1 MITSS
6 VINIVEQLALL
17 TWAFKNKNKF
27 LPNLIDLKRKWIQL
41 ERGECPELIWEIK
54 KKIVER
60 ENIKNYMDDMHIG
73 DIMTWGPHHTHIPN
87 HTDDTIDNYHHI
99 RYNLFLL
106 KPLRGGDC
114 LYDSQKYSPNEREY
128 IMCDATKNH
137 STTPIIGLKPR
148 IVISYGFLIKK

>member
-1 MITSS
+1 MYYYAF
-6 VINIVEQLALL
+6 VVNISCFC
-17 TWAFKNKNKF
+17 WGCGGD
-27 LPNLIDLKRKWIQL
+27 LP
-41 ERGECPELIWEIK
+41 PP
-54 KKIVER
+54 
-60 ENIKNYMDDMHIG
+60 
-73 DIMTWGPHHTHIPN
+73 PHTHTHTPNHTHTHTHAHTHIPN